1 MPFDPA
7 KLAEI
12 REKHPR
18 AVLLSAGGED
28 VVATPPTRHQWRRF
42 KGCITDEKKRADAF
56 EVLLRD
62 CVVFP
67 DAAGLEAILDRMPA
81 LAETFG
87 DAVAELAGA
96 GLEVEKNG

>member
-7 KLAEI
+7 KLTEI

-18 AVLLSAGGED
+18 AVTLTAGGET
-28 VVATPPTRHQWRRF
+28 VVAVPPSRQTWRRF
-42 KGCITDEKKRADAF
+42 KSFVTNEQKRADAF
-56 EVLLRD
+56 EVLLVD
-62 CVVFP
+62 CVVYP
-67 DAAGLEAILDRMPA
+67 DRQGLEAILERMPA

>member
-1 MPFDPA
+1 VDE
-7 KLAEI
+7 KTIKEV
-12 REKHPR
+12 REKHPK
-18 AVLLSAGGED
+18 AVVLTAGGET
-28 VVATPPTRHQWRRF
+28 VAVIPPTRAIWRRF
-42 KGCITDEKKRADAF
+42 KLCVTDERKRADAF

-62 CVVFP
+62 CVVHP
-67 DAAGLEAILDRMPA
+67 DAKGLEEILERRPA